1 MVGHRQLLL
10 PLFAA
15 AVLLAWSGRLPEHAA
30 AADKDDDKLDGTW
43 SVWQSVKDGDTTADS
58 GEGIVISGATLQF
71 TLRGK
76 DLAEKGTVSLKASA
90 DPKEI
95 DVEHT
100 AGRYKGKK
108 QLGIYRLAAPGQ
120 LEIAWGEPGSDK
132 RPKLFTGKLTV
143 GAGTP
148 FVIYRSSDFKLPDA
162 VVKELKAMEGKWK
175 LTTYHRLGR
184 PEPRA
189 EKRGEGFLLEGDAMQ
204 FFWGGS
210 NKGGKAQFSVDPS
223 KDPKQIEIVYT
234 VGQDR
239 YKKRIGIYK
248 LSDKKLEISLS
259 AINSD
264 TRPTAFTGVK
274 GSKGAGDA
282 YFVYEKE

>member
-1 MVGHRQLLL
+1 MPAHPRFLGPFV
-10 PLFAA
+10 AA
-15 AVLLAWSGRLPEHAA
+15 AVLLAWSGQRPEQA
-30 AADKDDDKLDGTW
+30 AADDKSGGKLEGTW
-43 SVWQSVKDGDTTADS
+43 SLWRSTKSGDTTADS
-58 GEGIVISGATLQF
+58 GEGIVVDGKTLQF

-76 DLAEKGTVSLKASA
+76 NLAEKGTLSIKADA
-90 DPKEI
+90 DPKEL

-100 AGRYKGKK
+100 NGRYKGKK
-108 QLGIYRLAAPGQ
+108 QLGIYRFTAPGQ
-120 LEIAWGEPGSDK
+120 LEIAWGEPGSDQ

-143 GAGTP
+143 GAGNP
-148 FVIYRSSDFKLPDA
+148 LAVYRSSEFKQPA
-162 VVKELKAMEGKWK
+162 GVVKELKAMEGKWK
-175 LTTYHRLGR
+175 VTTYHRFGR
-184 PEPRA
+184 PEPNA
-189 EKRGEGFLLEGDAMQ
+189 EKRGEGFLLEGDDMQ
-204 FFWGGS
+204 FFWGGN

-264 TRPTAFTGVK
+264 TLPTAFTGIK
-274 GSKGAGDA
+274 GTSGAGDA